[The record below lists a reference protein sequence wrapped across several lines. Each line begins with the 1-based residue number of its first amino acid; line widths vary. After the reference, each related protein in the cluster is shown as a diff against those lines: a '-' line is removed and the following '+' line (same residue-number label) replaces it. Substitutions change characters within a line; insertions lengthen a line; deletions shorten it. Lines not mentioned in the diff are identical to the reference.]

1 MRGESGGGSAAYSK
15 AIKRLL
21 ESHADARQH
30 NRYFEGER
38 RDHYLATLK
47 RHSWIGA
54 VLILLLVTAV
64 ACAPATNGPVVG
76 VEGID
81 VGNTSPPFAMTLTDG
96 SEVSL
101 KDIVDDNQPT
111 HLFWFATW

>member
-1 MRGESGGGSAAYSK
+1 MIKLPRQAWLGS
-15 AIKRLL
+15 
-21 ESHADARQH
+21 
-30 NRYFEGER
+30 
-38 RDHYLATLK
+38 LA
-47 RHSWIGA
+47 
-54 VLILLLVTAV
+54 ILLLTVV
-64 ACAPATNGPVVG
+64 ACAPAADGPAVG

-101 KDIVDDNQPT
+101 KDIVGENQPA

>member
-1 MRGESGGGSAAYSK
+1 MATISRKVWPVLLAAV
-15 AIKRLL
+15 ALT
-21 ESHADARQH
+21 
-30 NRYFEGER
+30 
-38 RDHYLATLK
+38 LAV
-47 RHSWIGA
+47 S
-54 VLILLLVTAV
+54 
-64 ACAPATNGPVVG
+64 ACAPAADAPTVG

-101 KDIVDDNQPT
+101 KDIVDENQPT

>member
-1 MRGESGGGSAAYSK
+1 MTALSRKSRLVLLAAFLL
-15 AIKRLL
+15 AIVI
-21 ESHADARQH
+21 A
-30 NRYFEGER
+30 
-38 RDHYLATLK
+38 
-47 RHSWIGA
+47 
-54 VLILLLVTAV
+54 
-64 ACAPATNGPVVG
+64 ACAPAADSTTVG

-101 KDIVDDNQPT
+101 KDIVDSNQPT

>member
-1 MRGESGGGSAAYSK
+1 MTALSRK
-15 AIKRLL
+15 PRLVL
-21 ESHADARQH
+21 
-30 NRYFEGER
+30 
-38 RDHYLATLK
+38 LATF
-47 RHSWIGA
+47 
-54 VLILLLVTAV
+54 LLAIVIA
-64 ACAPATNGPVVG
+64 ACAPAADSPSVG

-101 KDIVDDNQPT
+101 KDIVDSNQPT

>member
-1 MRGESGGGSAAYSK
+1 MTG
-15 AIKRLL
+15 RLL
-21 ESHADARQH
+21 ESHSDARQH
-30 NRYFEGER
+30 NRYPGGEGPER
-38 RDHYLATLK
+38 LVATLK

-54 VLILLLVTAV
+54 ALVLLLVMAA
-64 ACAPATNGPVVG
+64 ACAPAADSPAVG

-81 VGNTSPPFAMTLTDG
+81 VGNTSPPFAMTLVDG

-101 KDIVDDNQPT
+101 KDIVEDGQPT